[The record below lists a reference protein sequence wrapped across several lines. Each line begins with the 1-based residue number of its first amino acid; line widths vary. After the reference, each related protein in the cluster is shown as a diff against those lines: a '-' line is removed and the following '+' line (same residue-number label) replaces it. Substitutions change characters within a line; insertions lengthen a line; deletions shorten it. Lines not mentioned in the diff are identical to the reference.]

1 MKNRATFEP
10 SRYSELA
17 ELGRAD
23 ADLWIYSQ
31 RLKGYTIDQITAL
44 IALPKTAGGLGLK
57 IGSST
62 VYRRIQSE
70 LGRRVELSDFKRDEL
85 RALELDRLDGIM
97 LGALELAGKSHD
109 PDEWGV
115 VSPRDEKNRLVA
127 MQTVLRISES
137 RRKLLGL
144 DAPLQV
150 EAEVTTIDA
159 TDAAVLD
166 LVEAVRAA
174 DRAAKNRG

>member
-1 MKNRATFEP
+1 MKNRAKFEP
-10 SRYSELA
+10 TAYTELA

-31 RLKGYTIDQITAL
+31 RLKGYTVDQITAL
-44 IALPKTAGGLGLK
+44 LALPADSGGLGLT

-70 LGRRVELSDFKRDEL
+70 LGRRVNLTDHKRDEL
-85 RALELDRLDGIM
+85 RALELDRLDGLM
-97 LGALELAGKSHD
+97 LGALGLAGAYHD
-109 PDEWGV
+109 ADEWGV
-115 VSPRDEKNRLVA
+115 VAARDEKIRLAA

-150 EAEVTTIDA
+150 EAEIVTVDA
-159 TDAAVLD
+159 TDAAVLA
-166 LVEAVRAA
+166 LVEQVRQA
-174 DRAAKNRG
+174 DRAAAGRG